1 MDLGE
6 VADAIFLK
14 KFIKAVTHELA
25 DIEEWYIV
33 KQDSDFGMNAI
44 LADQE

>member
-1 MDLGE
+1 MYNGSIYNPY
-6 VADAIFLK
+6 ATPA
-14 KFIKAVTHELA
+14 ELA